1 MTPGT
6 TSVLRRHSLSEIK
19 LSDLE
24 LLPEA
29 LDFLDLPSVNVKYG
43 RVGSLTLSIPGGAI
57 AWLVSKTA
65 PITVTVADVHI
76 LVDKK
81 ISLPGEAEA
90 KLQAD
95 KVSAL
100 DLDAALYRQQ
110 LADRVVDLLSGSA
123 GAASA
128 AASRSGAPKSLVE
141 AAILKLRVSVER
153 VHVRYE
159 DLTSHVAAPFAAGVT
174 LESLSLHSDEHAGD
188 VHGSSR
194 HGIELH
200 SLAVYW
206 DPLALEGAYVHVGD
220 RAATSRCFDGGISRV
235 SVPAKHCFVVE
246 PVSFSLT
253 ATRRNPS
260 ATAAGSGA
268 DGVAEPAA
276 LHAVLRIPS
285 VALCLSRAQVLQG
298 AFLGKWVADQTSL
311 RLRDELKR

>member
-1 MTPGT
+1 MLHST
-6 TSVLRRHSLSEIK
+6 TSLLRRHSLSEIK

-57 AWLVSKTA
+57 AWLVSKKA

-95 KVSAL
+95 KASAL

-110 LADRVVDLLSGSA
+110 LADRVVELLSGSV
-123 GAASA
+123 GTAAA
-128 AASRSGAPKSLVE
+128 AASGSGAPKSLVE
-141 AAILKLRVSVER
+141 AAMLKLRVSVER

-159 DLTSHVAAPFAAGVT
+159 DQTSHVAAPFAAGVT
-174 LESLSLHSDEHAGD
+174 LESLSLHSDEHAVD
-188 VHGSSR
+188 SPGSSR
-194 HGIELH
+194 HGIELR
-200 SLAVYW
+200 SLAAYW
-206 DPLALEGAYVHVGD
+206 DPLALDGAFVRVGD
-220 RAATSRCFDGGISRV
+220 RAATSRCFDGGIARV
-235 SVPAKHCFVVE
+235 GAPPAKHCFVVE

-260 ATAAGSGA
+260 ATTSDTEGSAG
-268 DGVAEPAA
+268 PAA

-285 VALCLSRAQVLQG
+285 VGLCLSRAQVLQG